1 MSISAWRFRCDCLP
15 ACLPTAYLC
24 KSNRIETSPTKPRS
38 YHERIHVL
46 WQYTQCMIITI
57 TVIVIRVIVIGKVFA
72 MLPKHKPF
80 NELTMQ
86 RLYLPQ
92 WICSAPMFLWYGCDG
107 WASERDRDRG
117 KAQKNPSIFGRSKW
131 IVYKLKPSHQVKSFW
146 VHDTQQIKWR
156 TYSTKRISILSPLQ

>member
-1 MSISAWRFRCDCLP
+1 MATYRLLLTVQCPSVLGASGARLL

-86 RLYLPQ
+86 RLCLPQ
-92 WICSAPMFLWYGCDG
+92 WICSAPMFLWYGCYG
-107 WASERDRDRG
+107 GASERDRNRG
-117 KAQKNPSIFGRSKW
+117 KAQAKNSIHFRK
-131 IVYKLKPSHQVKSFW
+131 VKMNC
-146 VHDTQQIKWR
+146 
-156 TYSTKRISILSPLQ
+156 L